1 MEILD
6 EINRVLNLEIDTLN
20 RMSDKIDQTYVVAT
34 NMVYK
39 CQGKL
44 IVTGTGKS
52 GLIGRKISATM
63 VSTGTPSI
71 FLHPNDALHGDVGIV
86 DNRDLILAISKSG
99 ESDDI
104 GIIIRYAKSIRVPVI
119 AVTAEIN
126 STLGKEADVVLETPV
141 SREACPLNLAPTSST
156 TAALVVGDML
166 AMTVMKMR
174 DFRPEQFA
182 TYHPGGQLG
191 KRLIM
196 IVEDIMRSGD
206 NNPLVNVNDTV
217 REMLL
222 EITSKRSGAVSV
234 VDDYGHLLGLVTD
247 FDIRQ
252 ALERQEEVLA
262 MDIVDIMNPD
272 PIFLWSN
279 AKASKA
285 CELMENRNKP
295 ISVAPVV
302 DQSNNRVVGMLHV
315 HDILAQ
321 GL

>member
-196 IVEDIMRSGD
+196 TVEDIMRSGD

-234 VDDYGHLLGLVTD
+234 VDDNGHLLGLVTD

-272 PIFLWSN
+272 PIFLWSD